1 MMKVTAAALAS
12 QRSLREMQPDQLAAL
27 ATTATEVMFPAR
39 HRIFADGGNADRFWL
54 IESGYV
60 TLDVNVPGEGQTII
74 GRIGIG
80 GLLGWSWLVP
90 PYQWLFG
97 AVCVTEVRAIEFN
110 APAVRERCAADP
122 ALQDELI
129 QRLFEVTALRL
140 RDTAAK
146 LTTRDFW
153 SRPEGLDARSAR
165 AMS

>member
-1 MMKVTAAALAS
+1 MMEVTAAALAC
-12 QRSLREMQPDQLAAL
+12 QRSLHGMQPDQLAAL

-39 HRIFADGGNADRFWL
+39 HRIFAEGGNADRFWL

-60 TLDVNVPGEGQTII
+60 TLDVDVPGEGLTTI

-110 APAVRERCAADP
+110 APAVRELCAADP
-122 ALQDELI
+122 VLRDELI
-129 QRLFEVTALRL
+129 QRLFEMTAGRL
-140 RDTAAK
+140 QDTTTK
-146 LTTRDFW
+146 LITRDIWARF
-153 SRPEGLDARSAR
+153 EGLDVRGVR
-165 AMS
+165 VMS